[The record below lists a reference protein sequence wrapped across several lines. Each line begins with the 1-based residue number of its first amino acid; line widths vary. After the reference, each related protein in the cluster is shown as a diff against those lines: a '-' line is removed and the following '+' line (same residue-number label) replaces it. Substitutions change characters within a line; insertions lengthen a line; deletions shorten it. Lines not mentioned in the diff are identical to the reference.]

1 VLDPLH
7 YLATLDRKP
16 GALDH
21 APVYR
26 DWKLPA
32 CFTGFRAEL
41 ERLHG
46 ETSGARRYVR
56 VLQLLGEHP
65 LTRVRQ
71 AIEVCRAEHLISA
84 EAVIQ
89 RTQSMAA
96 IEAVLRDPSPSTPDS
111 PAAARVHVPLPD
123 LKRFDQLLGE
133 PLNRDDSSNDQIGIQ
148 SRDTFA
154 AGQVT
159 VIFA

>member
-1 VLDPLH
+1 MLDPLH

-32 CFTGFRAEL
+32 CFTEFRAAL
-41 ERLHG
+41 EQHHG
-46 ETSGARRYVR
+46 EVAGARRYVR

-71 AIEVCRAEHLISA
+71 AVEACRIEHLISA

-89 RTQSMAA
+89 RTHSLAA
-96 IEAVLRDPSPSTPDS
+96 IESRLRDPSPSTSES

-123 LKRFDQLLGE
+123 LRRFDQLLGD
-133 PLNRDDSSNDQIGIQ
+133 PGNRDDSS
-148 SRDTFA
+148 SE
-154 AGQVT
+154 V
-159 VIFA
+159 